1 MEQSFIS
8 LFGKKPNTSSVSQLE
23 AKDLPGQEADI
34 DNMDDSESSDGE
46 GDHSDDVS
54 DEENDIR
61 SEQGTISNNGF
72 REQADFHDGRMRRKA
87 IFDND
92 NDLDDA
98 EVCVRITSKLPPPP
112 IILVGE

>member
-1 MEQSFIS
+1 M
-8 LFGKKPNTSSVSQLE
+8 SQLE
-23 AKDLPGQEADI
+23 AKDLPDQEADI

-61 SEQGTISNNGF
+61 SEQGTTSNSGF

-98 EVCVRITSKLPPPP
+98 EVFLLNL
-112 IILVGE
+112 LVKAVLLYLVNFSFYFFSNFFTMFLRY